1 MTLLHTVGASFS
13 SNSNNMPLSETGISL
28 LSIVERVDHVPA

>member
-13 SNSNNMPLSETGISL
+13 SNSNNMPLSETRSSL
-28 LSIVERVDHVPA
+28 LSIVERVNHVQA